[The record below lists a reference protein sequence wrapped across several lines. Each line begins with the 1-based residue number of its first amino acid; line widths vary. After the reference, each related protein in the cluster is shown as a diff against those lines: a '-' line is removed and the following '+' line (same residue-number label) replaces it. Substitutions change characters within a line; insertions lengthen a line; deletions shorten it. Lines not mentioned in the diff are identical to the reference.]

1 MCVIVWMSA
10 CVVFCLII
18 AATAGPPAE
27 ESQSEALGVLPAEFA
42 DRVQAAVGALDR
54 DEGYRSSDSGSL
66 AWRESN
72 VLEAF
77 YRMYEATHDTVWFDR
92 IVRRADVIVANR
104 SVGDLGYPGW
114 RASAYSIGVVSA
126 KAAAGNPSQATIKTD
141 PARTYD
147 IERFKGVTG
156 HDYEIDFRA
165 ASGAGCSFFV
175 RDMTADYRPKEIAS
189 AELPVDGRIEQVPGV
204 VLFIEG
210 EPQPGDRFFVHTE
223 GLRAN
228 EYLCHDGMI
237 VTPVARFC
245 AAALA
250 PPPLE
255 AQYGP
260 DPSLEARYGTVARRY
275 LAIMETEVVP
285 KWEPYWRDLPG
296 GAGVYVYPD
305 NTSERAP
312 GGSLPYN
319 QAFAFGRMQIALYRI
334 TGKPLYRARVERM
347 ARWFK
352 HGLRLIAN
360 HYEWNYWDYVR
371 AGDEYM
377 REFACFVEDTG
388 HGHIDVGF
396 VIDAYDAGIVFDR
409 EDMDRFARTITE
421 SMWNGSEEKPLL
433 GRRVNTSEGGSP
445 HVLDWVQ
452 YGRFS
457 PKVREIMRRMLESL
471 SELDGGYAAEFAQAL
486 ALERLNWD
494 PRPYWP
500 MGT

>member
-10 CVVFCLII
+10 CVVICLII

-27 ESQSEALGVLPAEFA
+27 GSQSEAEGGLPAEFG
-42 DRVQAAVGALDR
+42 DRVQAAVAALDR
-54 DEGYRSSDSGSL
+54 DEGYRSSDSGAL

-77 YRMYEATHDTVWFDR
+77 YRMYEATHDTVWLDR
-92 IVRRADVIVANR
+92 IVRRADVIFANR

-114 RASAYSIGVVSA
+114 RTSAFSTGLVTA

-147 IERFKGVTG
+147 VNRFREVTG

-165 ASGAGCSFFV
+165 ASGAGCSFVV
-175 RDMTADYRPKEIAS
+175 RDMTVSPRSKEIAA

-210 EPQPGDRFFVHTE
+210 TPQPGDRFFVHTE
-223 GLRAN
+223 VPRAD

-237 VTPVARFC
+237 LTPVARFC
-245 AAALA
+245 AAVLA

-260 DPSLEARYGTVARRY
+260 TPSLEAQYGAIARRY
-275 LAIMETEVVP
+275 VAIMETEVVP
-285 KWEPYWRDLPG
+285 KWEPYWRDLPSG
-296 GAGVYVYPD
+296 GGVYLRQDHPAA
-305 NTSERAP
+305 RAP
-312 GGSLPYN
+312 GCSQPYN
-319 QAFAFGRMQIALYRI
+319 QVLAFGRMQIALYRI
-334 TGKPLYRARVERM
+334 TGKPVYRARVERM

-352 HGLRLIAN
+352 HGLRPIAT

-371 AGDEYM
+371 AGDEYF
-377 REFACFVEDTG
+377 RFACFVEDTG
-388 HGHIDVGF
+388 HGHIDVGS

-433 GRRVNTSEGGSP
+433 GNRVNTSEGGSL

-457 PKVREIMRRMLESL
+457 PKVRQIMGRMLESL
-471 SELDGGYAAEFAQAL
+471 ELEGGQCAAAAQAL
-486 ALERLNWD
+486 ALERLGWD
-494 PRPYWP
+494 PRPYWHT
-500 MGT
+500 GT